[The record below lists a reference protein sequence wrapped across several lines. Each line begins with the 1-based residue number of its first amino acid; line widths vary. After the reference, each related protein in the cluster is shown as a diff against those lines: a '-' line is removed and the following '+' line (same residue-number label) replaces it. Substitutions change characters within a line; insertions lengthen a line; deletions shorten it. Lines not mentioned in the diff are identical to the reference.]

1 VKLTAIAFSMNG
13 KVRKNNEDGFFVHID
28 STNSIFISSE
38 VFNESTIYNS
48 ETISPDTFLAFV
60 IDGMGG
66 MGDGDIAR
74 DVILQSL
81 QTNISSIVKGEFV
94 SAFDLLLSKAND
106 FLLNV
111 KKVNKYKDM
120 GAVVSSGMFINSNL
134 HVSHIGDTRIYLLRN
149 GNLSC
154 LTEDHTYIANL
165 IKNKKLSIEE
175 VKKHPM
181 RNMVLKSLG
190 FDKEIQP
197 DTFIFQTISGDQFLF
212 LTDGVYGELSDD
224 EIELIFKTDKSLSER
239 VDDLLKAMLNTDC
252 NDNYT
257 GIIVKIL
264 DQS

>member
-1 VKLTAIAFSMNG
+1 MNG

-38 VFNESTIYNS
+38 LYNESTIYKS
-48 ETISPDTFLAFV
+48 ENINTDTFLAFV

-81 QTNISSIVKGEFV
+81 QTNISSIVNGEFV
-94 SAFDLLLSKAND
+94 SAFDLLLLKAND

-165 IKNKKLSIEE
+165 IKSKKVSLEDA
-175 VKKHPM
+175 KKHPM

-197 DTFIFQTISGDQFLF
+197 DSFTFQTISGDQFLF
-212 LTDGVYGELSDD
+212 LTDGVYGELSDN
-224 EIELIFKTDKSLSER
+224 EIESIFKTDKSLPEK
-239 VDDLLKAMLNTDC
+239 VDDLLKAMSSTDC

-257 GIIVKIL
+257 GIIVQIL

>member
-38 VFNESTIYNS
+38 LYNESTIYKS
-48 ETISPDTFLAFV
+48 ENINTDTFLAFV

-81 QTNISSIVKGEFV
+81 QTNISSIVNGEFV
-94 SAFDLLLSKAND
+94 SAFDLLLLKAND

-165 IKNKKLSIEE
+165 IKSKKVSLEDA
-175 VKKHPM
+175 KKHPM

-197 DTFIFQTISGDQFLF
+197 DSFTFQTISGDQFLF
-212 LTDGVYGELSDD
+212 LTDGVYGELSDN
-224 EIELIFKTDKSLSER
+224 EIESIFKTDKSLPEK
-239 VDDLLKAMLNTDC
+239 VDDLLKAMSSTDC

-257 GIIVKIL
+257 GIIVQIL